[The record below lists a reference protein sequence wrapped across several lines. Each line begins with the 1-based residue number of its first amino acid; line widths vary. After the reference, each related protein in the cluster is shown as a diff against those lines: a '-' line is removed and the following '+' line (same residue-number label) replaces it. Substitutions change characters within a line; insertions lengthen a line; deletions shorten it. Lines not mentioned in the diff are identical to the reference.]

1 MSAPSYYVE
10 PHYSEKLYKQALH
23 LELNATEPTGDDLIG
38 LELDFSDAL
47 DLQVGAIKPTT
58 DLVRLYLQDI
68 GRVRLLTRDEE
79 VSEAQNIQ
87 RYMQL
92 LELRDQA
99 ASQQEGAICRYV
111 HLINAHDRLTA
122 QLGHRPSLERWAA
135 EAEVTVAD
143 LKPTLAEG
151 KRQWAMLAGITSQDL
166 EAIQNEGLRAK
177 DHMIK
182 ANLRLV
188 VSVAKKYQN
197 RGMELLDLI
206 QEGTLG
212 LERAVEK
219 FDPTKGYRFSTY
231 AYWWI
236 RQGITRAIA
245 SQSRTV
251 RLPVHMVEKLNQ
263 VRKARQQLSQEL
275 GRKPTKQELAKALE
289 LDEDKLDQVLDV
301 SQGTLSLHAWV
312 GREEDTELMQLIEDA
327 DGVAPN
333 EHLDHKLLCD
343 RLNSVL
349 DHLSDRE
356 RDIIK
361 LRFGLTDG
369 QHYTLSEIGELY
381 HLSRERV
388 RQIQAKAMRKL
399 RHPRRQALL
408 RDWMR

>member
-1 MSAPSYYVE
+1 MNAKIPSESIGANEIEIEPVDVDFDFDPADLNLEEEIASFQKKSAFKPGKAERLGLTDDSVGLFLREMARYPLLTQAQEIELAREIVKGG
-10 PHYSEKLYKQALH
+10 PQSEIAKRK
-23 LELNATEPTGDDLIG
+23 
-38 LELDFSDAL
+38 
-47 DLQVGAIKPTT
+47 
-58 DLVRLYLQDI
+58 LVR
-68 GRVRLLTRDEE
+68 
-79 VSEAQNIQ
+79 S
-87 RYMQL
+87 
-92 LELRDQA
+92 
-99 ASQQEGAICRYV
+99 
-111 HLINAHDRLTA
+111 
-122 QLGHRPSLERWAA
+122 
-135 EAEVTVAD
+135 
-143 LKPTLAEG
+143 
-151 KRQWAMLAGITSQDL
+151 
-166 EAIQNEGLRAK
+166 
-177 DHMIK
+177 
-182 ANLRLV
+182 NLRLV
-188 VSVAKKYQN
+188 VSIAKKYIN
-197 RGMELLDLI
+197 RGVPFLDLI
-206 QEGTLG
+206 QEGSMG
-212 LERAVEK
+212 LMRAAEK
-219 FDPTKGYRFSTY
+219 FDYERGYKFSTY